1 MVGRGAR
8 GVFGSHPPQGA
19 CVRRGGTGRSDW
31 APRAVSPP
39 GTESCPPVRPPQ
51 GGSCRAEGW
60 RGYSP
65 AALGKPPQAL
75 PARGVS
81 GAGGHTDQASG
92 WGLHTARLPGLLP
105 TAPKW
110 RLRQPLP
117 AEGWEVV
124 VLSHPG
130 LCHFS
135 ETSTP
140 PHHHHHPGPWGK
152 LSTGQAPEDEPS
164 ADWAQMRPPQP
175 PTRFEGLCWGCVEV
189 SRDSGLRELSGPPPA
204 AAKPPP
210 QPQPHP
216 GQINIYLEKA
226 KVRKKNLSRNSR
238 PLAAWVA

>member
-140 PHHHHHPGPWGK
+140 PTTTTILAPGESSALAKLQRTSPVQTGLRCAPPNHPPDLRVCVGAVWRSHGTQASENCPGPLLQQ
-152 LSTGQAPEDEPS
+152 LSLPLS
-164 ADWAQMRPPQP
+164 LS
-175 PTRFEGLCWGCVEV
+175 PTQDR
-189 SRDSGLRELSGPPPA
+189 
-204 AAKPPP
+204 
-210 QPQPHP
+210 
-216 GQINIYLEKA
+216 
-226 KVRKKNLSRNSR
+226 
-238 PLAAWVA
+238 